1 MATVIS
7 AGLLL
12 CRRPVGASPTSGLEF
27 FLVHPGGP
35 FFAKKDAGF
44 WSVPKGL
51 LSPGEAPLA
60 AAQRE
65 FREETGFALPAGPYL
80 DLGQV
85 RQKSGKQVWAFA
97 VAGDADPAQMVS
109 NTFTLQWPRG
119 SGLVRSFPEVDR
131 GAFFGLAEGLQK
143 INEAQRAFLQRAS
156 QPDVIEKLFESRV
169 SG

>member
-12 CRRPVGASPTSGLEF
+12 CRWGAGGLEF

-35 FFAKKDAGF
+35 FFAKKDEGF

-51 LSPGEAPLA
+51 LAPGEVPLV

-65 FREETGFALPAGPYL
+65 FREETGFALPPGPYV

-85 RQKSGKQVWAFA
+85 RQKSGKQVRAFA
-97 VAGDADPAQMVS
+97 VAGDADPARMVS
-109 NTFTLQWPRG
+109 NTFRLEWPRG

-131 GAFFGLAEGLQK
+131 GAFFGLAEGLRK
-143 INEAQRAFLQRAS
+143 INEAQRAFLHQAS
-156 QPDVIEKLFESRV
+156 QQEVITKLFGVPS
-169 SG
+169 

>member
-12 CRRPVGASPTSGLEF
+12 CRRTAASTAPALEF

-35 FFAKKDAGF
+35 FFANKDHGF

-51 LSPGEAPLA
+51 LASGEAPLI

-65 FREETGFALPAGPYL
+65 FREETGFALPPGPYL

-85 RQKSGKQVWAFA
+85 RQKSGKQVRAFA
-97 VAGDADPAQMVS
+97 VAGDVDPARMVS
-109 NTFTLQWPRG
+109 NTFTLEWPRG

-131 GAFFGLAEGLQK
+131 GAFFGLVEGLQK

-156 QPDVIEKLFESRV
+156 QPDVIAKLF
-169 SG
+169 G